1 MRIQA
6 LEKVLRALH
15 KLTNTPT
22 LSEMCRQYW
31 HSHHLS
37 HWHRYLAPPPEL
49 WVLSPCKH
57 YSALKIYK
65 NCLGQQN
72 VNNRRRIEALP
83 SSLSNQVWTKK
94 LGGYKPPTV
103 DFWVH
108 WSNSLLPAT
117 PQQGHTSQWCQPSS
131 LRLYQQLS
139 TTGPPDKH
147 WPQGF
152 WCTDGLACLH
162 NNIQGR
168 SGVHLL
174 MMKKF
179 ANCKTKKSSL
189 PTHLL
194 GKSFTWKWVAR
205 GTWQCC

>member
-37 HWHRYLAPPPEL
+37 HWYRYLAPPPEL

-83 SSLSNQVWTKK
+83 SCLNNQVSTKKK
-94 LGGYKPPTV
+94 LGSYKPPTV
-103 DFWVH
+103 VFESIEVTPCCLRRLNKATHLNDV
-108 WSNSLLPAT
+108 SLLLCVYTNRFSANI
-117 PQQGHTSQWCQPSS
+117 QLDVLGF
-131 LRLYQQLS
+131 QLS

-179 ANCKTKKSSL
+179 ANCKTK
-189 PTHLL
+189 
-194 GKSFTWKWVAR
+194 
-205 GTWQCC
+205 